1 MVLVSVWRFFTI
13 VTTAYNHNGFGVYLI
28 QIVAAS
34 CVWLASKL
42 EENPKKARQVII
54 VFHRMECRRENLP
67 LDHLDLFSK
76 VSMHTAPLHDRFHI
90 CHFECFF
97 FMYICVVCRQIVEA
111 LPFLLYVLLI
121 SFSFPFVYHF
131 CISSYS
137 HLLIFCRSILSW
149 KLN

>member
-1 MVLVSVWRFFTI
+1 MTPP
-13 VTTAYNHNGFGVYLI
+13 ACNHNGFGVSLI

-76 VSMHTAPLHDRFHI
+76 VSMHTAPLYDRFHI
-90 CHFECFF
+90 CHVECFLCI
-97 FMYICVVCRQIVEA
+97 YVSCV
-111 LPFLLYVLLI
+111 
-121 SFSFPFVYHF
+121 H
-131 CISSYS
+131 
-137 HLLIFCRSILSW
+137 
-149 KLN
+149 